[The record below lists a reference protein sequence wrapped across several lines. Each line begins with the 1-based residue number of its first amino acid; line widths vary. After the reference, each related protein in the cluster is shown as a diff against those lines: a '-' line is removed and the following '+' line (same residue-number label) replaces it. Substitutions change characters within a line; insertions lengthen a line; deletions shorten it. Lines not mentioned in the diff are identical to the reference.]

1 MDGVRAGVRGQAD
14 KREGVTGL
22 KRWAK
27 KEDQILRDFGSRGA
41 RYCATLISKSCHTS
55 RSVGAVQMRAS
66 RLGVSLYPVQV
77 CPQCGRKVARLQPT
91 TGLCDLCHERSFVP
105 PVRVMADAMREVQR
119 NESDAEYLGAIAD
132 AKRARA
138 RERKRRQRARLK
150 ES

>member
-27 KEDQILRDFGSRGA
+27 KEDQILRDFGNRGA

-55 RSVGAVQMRAS
+55 RSIGAVQMRAS

-77 CPQCGRKVARLQPT
+77 CP
-91 TGLCDLCHERSFVP
+91 HERSFVP